1 MDIGQHCTCGFGL
14 GLQTPRGELPRMP
27 TQILRPTLAILGASM
42 VYMSMAA
49 AQPSPVMPSVMI
61 RFEADQSALLRTF
74 RLPQSRIRHERMVKF
89 YSDFE
94 RELSAMDFAAMGAED
109 RADWVLLRDRARSER
124 ESLEFGAQRFAEARA
139 LLPYWDDLCAFHEE
153 RISKRTANGA
163 GSADRLTELTKAV
176 GEASRNLADV
186 PEPVARRAYMALGEG
201 IRALDDWYDHFA
213 GYDPLFTW
221 WTERPNKDA
230 VAALNRHRELMEAKW
245 PAFRNAD
252 GTAIVGDPVGE
263 AALKRDLAREY
274 IPYTPQELIAI
285 GERELAWCDAE
296 LARAAQEMGVKT
308 WQEAM
313 ELVKQRH
320 VAPGEQPQMVWD
332 LANEAV
338 EYLEKHSLVTIPE
351 LAKETWRLNMM
362 PPERQLVAP
371 FFLGGETIMV
381 SFPTNTM
388 THAQKEMSLRANNI
402 HFARATVHHEL
413 IPGHHLQQFMN
424 SRHSTHRSGVTG
436 TPFWT
441 EGWALY
447 WEFLFYKQGF
457 ITTPEDRVGFLFWR
471 RHRAVRIIFSLKYH
485 LGQMTEDE
493 CVRMLIDVA
502 GHEPATARGEV
513 RRSFNGDYQPL
524 YQVAYM
530 IGAVQMQDIRRE
542 LVDSGRMSERDFH
555 DAILKLNNMP
565 WAMVRALL
573 SGAKIEKDFRAD
585 WRFDQGRP
593 VGDTFGAR
601 GG

>member
-1 MDIGQHCTCGFGL
+1 M
-14 GLQTPRGELPRMP
+14 
-27 TQILRPTLAILGASM
+27 LARSLSFTAAVLGASM
-42 VYMSMAA
+42 MLMPMAD
-49 AQPSPVMPSVMI
+49 AQSSPVMPGVMI
-61 RFEADQSALLRTF
+61 RFEADRDALLRTF
-74 RLPQSRIRHERMVKF
+74 RLPQSRIRNERLTKF
-89 YSDFE
+89 YNDFE
-94 RELSAMDFAAMGAED
+94 KELGTLNFEAMGAED
-109 RADWVLLRDRARSER
+109 RADWVLLRDRVRNDRDA
-124 ESLEFGAQRFAEARA
+124 LAFGEKRFAEARA

-153 RISKRTANGA
+153 RISKRTADGA
-163 GSADRLTELTKAV
+163 GSADRLTALNKAV
-176 GEASRNLADV
+176 TEASRSLPDV
-186 PEPVARRAYMALGEG
+186 PEPVARRAYLALQDG

-221 WTERPNKDA
+221 WTERPNRDV
-230 VAALNRHRELMEAKW
+230 VATLNRHRELMEAKW

-263 AALKRDLAREY
+263 DALKRDLAREY

-313 ELVKQRH
+313 EMVKQRH
-320 VAPGEQPQMVWD
+320 VAPGEQPQMVLD

-338 EYLEKHSLVTIPE
+338 DYLEKHNLVSIPE

-381 SFPTNTM
+381 SFPTNAM

-424 SRHSTHRSGVTG
+424 ARYATHRNGVTG

-447 WEFLFYKQGF
+447 WEFLFYKRGF
-457 ITTPEDRVGFLFWR
+457 AATPEDRVGFLFWR

-502 GHEPATARGEV
+502 GHEPATAEGEV
-513 RRSFNGDYQPL
+513 RRSFNGDYPPL

-593 VGDTFGAR
+593 AGDIFGIR

>member
-1 MDIGQHCTCGFGL
+1 
-14 GLQTPRGELPRMP
+14 MP

-502 GHEPATARGEV
+502 GHEPATAEGEV
-513 RRSFNGDYQPL
+513 RRSFNGDYPPL

>member
-1 MDIGQHCTCGFGL
+1 MP
-14 GLQTPRGELPRMP
+14 PRFLPF
-27 TQILRPTLAILGASM
+27 TAAILGASM
-42 VYMSMAA
+42 MLMPMAV
-49 AQPSPVMPSVMI
+49 AQPSSIMPGVMI
-61 RFEADQSALLRTF
+61 RFEADRDALLRTF
-74 RLPQSRIRHERMVKF
+74 RLPQSRIRHERLTKF
-89 YSDFE
+89 YNEFE
-94 RELSAMDFAAMGAED
+94 HELGALNFEAMGAED
-109 RADWVLLRDRARSER
+109 RADWVLLRDRVRNDR
-124 ESLEFGAQRFAEARA
+124 EALDFGQKRFAEARA
-139 LLPYWDDLCAFHEE
+139 LLPYWDELGAFHEE
-153 RISKRTANGA
+153 RISKRTADGA
-163 GSADRLTELTKAV
+163 GSADRLTSLNKAV
-176 GEASRNLADV
+176 NEASRSMPDV
-186 PEPVARRAYMALGEG
+186 PEPVARRAYLALQDG

-221 WTERPNKDA
+221 WTERPNRDA

-263 AALKRDLAREY
+263 EALKRDLAREY

-313 ELVKQRH
+313 EMVKQRH
-320 VAPGEQPQMVWD
+320 VAPGEQPQMVLN

-338 EYLEKHSLVTIPE
+338 DYLEKHDLVTIPE

-381 SFPTNTM
+381 SFPTNAM

-424 SRHSTHRSGVTG
+424 ARHATHRNGVTE

-447 WEFLFYKQGF
+447 WEFLFYKRGF
-457 ITTPEDRVGFLFWR
+457 AATPEDRVGFLFWR

-485 LGQMTEDE
+485 LGLMTEDE
-493 CVRMLIDVA
+493 CVRILIDVA
-502 GHEPATARGEV
+502 GHEPATAEGEV
-513 RRSFNGDYQPL
+513 RRSFNGDYPPL

-530 IGAVQMQDIRRE
+530 IGALQMQDIRRE
-542 LVDSGRMSERDFH
+542 LVDTGRLSERDFH
-555 DAILKLNNMP
+555 DAILRLNNMP

-573 SGAKIEKDFRAD
+573 SGAKIEKDFRTD

-593 VGDTFGAR
+593 AGDIFGVR

>member
-1 MDIGQHCTCGFGL
+1 
-14 GLQTPRGELPRMP
+14 
-27 TQILRPTLAILGASM
+27 
-42 VYMSMAA
+42 MSMAA

-502 GHEPATARGEV
+502 GHEPATAEGEV

>member
-1 MDIGQHCTCGFGL
+1 
-14 GLQTPRGELPRMP
+14 
-27 TQILRPTLAILGASM
+27 
-42 VYMSMAA
+42 MSMAA

-502 GHEPATARGEV
+502 GHEPATAEGEV
-513 RRSFNGDYQPL
+513 RRSFNGDYPPL

>member
-1 MDIGQHCTCGFGL
+1 M
-14 GLQTPRGELPRMP
+14 
-27 TQILRPTLAILGASM
+27 LARSLSFTAAVLGASM
-42 VYMSMAA
+42 MLMPMAD
-49 AQPSPVMPSVMI
+49 AQSSPVMPGVMI
-61 RFEADQSALLRTF
+61 RFEADRDALLRTF
-74 RLPQSRIRHERMVKF
+74 RVPQSRIRNERLTKF
-89 YSDFE
+89 YNDFE
-94 RELSAMDFAAMGAED
+94 KELGNLNFEAMGAED
-109 RADWVLLRDRARSER
+109 RADWVLLRDRARNER
-124 ESLEFGAQRFAEARA
+124 EALAFGQQRFAEARA
-139 LLPYWDDLCAFHEE
+139 LLPYWDELCAFHEE
-153 RISKRTANGA
+153 RISKRTADGA
-163 GSADRLTELTKAV
+163 GSADRLTSLNKAV
-176 GEASRNLADV
+176 NEASRSLPDV
-186 PEPVARRAYMALGEG
+186 TEPVARRAYLALQDG

-221 WTERPNKDA
+221 WTERPNRDA

-263 AALKRDLAREY
+263 DALKRDLAREY

-313 ELVKQRH
+313 EMVKQRH
-320 VAPGEQPQMVWD
+320 VAPGEQPQMVLD

-338 EYLEKHSLVTIPE
+338 DYLENHNLVTIPE

-436 TPFWT
+436 TPFWI

-502 GHEPATARGEV
+502 GHEPATAEGEV
-513 RRSFNGDYQPL
+513 RRSFNGDYPPL

-530 IGAVQMQDIRRE
+530 IGALQMQDIRRE
-542 LVDSGRMSERDFH
+542 LVDTGRMGERDFH
-555 DAILKLNNMP
+555 DAIMRLNNMP

-573 SGAKIEKDFRAD
+573 SGTKIEKDFRTD

-593 VGDTFGAR
+593 AGDIFGIR

>member
-1 MDIGQHCTCGFGL
+1 MMF
-14 GLQTPRGELPRMP
+14 
-27 TQILRPTLAILGASM
+27 
-42 VYMSMAA
+42 MSMAV
-49 AQPSPVMPSVMI
+49 AQSSPVMPSVMI
-61 RFEADQSALLRTF
+61 RFEADQGALLRTF
-74 RLPQSRIRHERMVKF
+74 RLPQSQIRHERMVKF
-89 YSDFE
+89 YRDFE
-94 RELSAMDFAAMGAED
+94 RELDALNFAAMGAED
-109 RADWVLLRDRARSER
+109 RADWVLLRDRARNER
-124 ESLEFGAQRFAEARA
+124 ESLVFGAQRFAEARV
-139 LLPYWDDLCAFHEE
+139 LLPFWDDLCAFHEE
-153 RISKRTANGA
+153 RISKRTADGA
-163 GSADRLTELTKAV
+163 GSADRLTDLTKAV
-176 GEASRNLADV
+176 SEASRSLADV
-186 PEPVARRAYMALGEG
+186 PEPVARRAYLALGEG

-221 WTERPNKDA
+221 WTERPNRDA

-274 IPYTPQELIAI
+274 IPYSPQELIAI

-313 ELVKQRH
+313 EMVKQRH
-320 VAPGEQPQMVWD
+320 VAPGEQPKMVWD

-338 EYLEKHSLVTIPE
+338 EYLEKHNLVTIPE

-381 SFPTNTM
+381 SFPTNAM

-457 ITTPEDRVGFLFWR
+457 ITKPEDRVGFLFWR

-485 LGQMTEDE
+485 LGLMTEDE

-502 GHEPATARGEV
+502 GHEPATAEGEV
-513 RRSFNGDYQPL
+513 RRSFNGDYPPL

-530 IGAVQMQDIRRE
+530 IGAIQMQDIRRE

-573 SGAKIEKDFRAD
+573 SGAKIEKEFRAD

-593 VGDTFGAR
+593 VGDIFGTR

>member
-1 MDIGQHCTCGFGL
+1 
-14 GLQTPRGELPRMP
+14 MP
-27 TQILRPTLAILGASM
+27 TQILRPALAILGASM
-42 VYMSMAA
+42 MFMSMAV
-49 AQPSPVMPSVMI
+49 AQSSPVMPSVMI
-61 RFEADQSALLRTF
+61 RFEADQGALLRTF
-74 RLPQSRIRHERMVKF
+74 RLPQSQIRHERMVKF
-89 YSDFE
+89 YRDFE
-94 RELSAMDFAAMGAED
+94 RELDALNFAAMGAED
-109 RADWVLLRDRARSER
+109 RADWVLLRDRARNER
-124 ESLEFGAQRFAEARA
+124 ESLVFGAQRFAEARV
-139 LLPYWDDLCAFHEE
+139 LLPFWDDLCAFHEE
-153 RISKRTANGA
+153 RISKRTADGA
-163 GSADRLTELTKAV
+163 GSADRLTDLTKAV
-176 GEASRNLADV
+176 SEASRSLADV
-186 PEPVARRAYMALGEG
+186 PEPVARRAYLALGEG

-221 WTERPNKDA
+221 WTERPNRDA

-274 IPYTPQELIAI
+274 IPYSPQELIAI

-313 ELVKQRH
+313 EMVKQRH
-320 VAPGEQPQMVWD
+320 VAPGEQPKMVWD

-338 EYLEKHSLVTIPE
+338 EYLEKHNLVTIPE

-381 SFPTNTM
+381 SFPTNAM

-457 ITTPEDRVGFLFWR
+457 ITKPEDRVGFLFWR

-485 LGQMTEDE
+485 LGLMTEDE

-502 GHEPATARGEV
+502 GHEPATAEGEV
-513 RRSFNGDYQPL
+513 RRSFNGDYPPL

-530 IGAVQMQDIRRE
+530 IGAIQMQDIRRE

-573 SGAKIEKDFRAD
+573 SGAKIEKEFRAD

-593 VGDTFGAR
+593 VGDIFGTR

>member
-1 MDIGQHCTCGFGL
+1 
-14 GLQTPRGELPRMP
+14 MP
-27 TQILRPTLAILGASM
+27 ARSRSFTAAVLGASM
-42 VYMSMAA
+42 MLMPMAD
-49 AQPSPVMPSVMI
+49 AQSSPVMPGVMI
-61 RFEADQSALLRTF
+61 RFEADRDALLRTF
-74 RLPQSRIRHERMVKF
+74 RLPQSRIRNERLTKF
-89 YSDFE
+89 YNDFE
-94 RELSAMDFAAMGAED
+94 KELETLNFEAMGADD
-109 RADWVLLRDRARSER
+109 RADWVLLRDRVRNDRDA
-124 ESLEFGAQRFAEARA
+124 LAFGEKRFAEARA

-153 RISKRTANGA
+153 RISKRTADAA
-163 GSADRLTELTKAV
+163 GSADRLTALTKAV
-176 GEASRNLADV
+176 TAACRNLPDV
-186 PEPVARRAYMALGEG
+186 PEPVARRAYLALGEG

-263 AALKRDLAREY
+263 DALKRDLAREY

-313 ELVKQRH
+313 EMVKQRH
-320 VAPGEQPQMVWD
+320 VAPGEQPQIVLD

-338 EYLEKHSLVTIPE
+338 DYLEKHNLVSIPA

-424 SRHSTHRSGVTG
+424 ARYATHRNGVTE

-447 WEFLFYKQGF
+447 WEFLFYKRGF
-457 ITTPEDRVGFLFWR
+457 AATPEDRVGFLFWR

-502 GHEPATARGEV
+502 GHEPATAEGEV
-513 RRSFNGDYQPL
+513 RRSFNGDYPPL

-530 IGAVQMQDIRRE
+530 IGAIQMQDIRRE
-542 LVDSGRMSERDFH
+542 LVDTGRMSERDFH

-593 VGDTFGAR
+593 VGDTFGTR

>member
-1 MDIGQHCTCGFGL
+1 
-14 GLQTPRGELPRMP
+14 MP
-27 TQILRPTLAILGASM
+27 TQFLRPTLAILGASM

-49 AQPSPVMPSVMI
+49 AQSSPVMPAVMI

-94 RELSAMDFAAMGAED
+94 RELGAMDFAAMGAED

-153 RISKRTANGA
+153 RISKRTADGA

-186 PEPVARRAYMALGEG
+186 PEPVARRAYLALGEG

-221 WTERPNKDA
+221 WTERPNRDA

-285 GERELAWCDAE
+285 GERELAWCDVE

-338 EYLEKHSLVTIPE
+338 EYLEKHNLVTIPE

-502 GHEPATARGEV
+502 GHEPATAEGEV
-513 RRSFNGDYQPL
+513 RRSFNGDYPPL

-593 VGDTFGAR
+593 VGDTFGGAAAND
-601 GG
+601 

>member
-1 MDIGQHCTCGFGL
+1 
-14 GLQTPRGELPRMP
+14 MP

-502 GHEPATARGEV
+502 GHEPATAEGEV

>member
-1 MDIGQHCTCGFGL
+1 
-14 GLQTPRGELPRMP
+14 MP
-27 TQILRPTLAILGASM
+27 TQFLRPTLAILGASM

-153 RISKRTANGA
+153 RISKRTADGA

-186 PEPVARRAYMALGEG
+186 PEPVARRAYLALGEG

-313 ELVKQRH
+313 EMVKQRH

-338 EYLEKHSLVTIPE
+338 EYLEKHNLVTIPE

-502 GHEPATARGEV
+502 GHEPATAEGEV
-513 RRSFNGDYQPL
+513 RRSFNGDYPPL